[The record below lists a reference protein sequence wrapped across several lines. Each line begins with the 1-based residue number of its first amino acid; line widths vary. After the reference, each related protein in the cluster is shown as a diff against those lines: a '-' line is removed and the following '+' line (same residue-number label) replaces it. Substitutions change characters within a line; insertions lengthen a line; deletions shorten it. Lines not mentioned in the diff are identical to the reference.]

1 MSLIYY
7 TSKNLLKNHT
17 NMTCYIVGVHA
28 TKLKRKTRGQQKTKF
43 RVMFIHLRGENKIKA
58 GTHF

>member
-1 MSLIYY
+1 
-7 TSKNLLKNHT
+7 
-17 NMTCYIVGVHA
+17 MTCYILGVHA

-43 RVMFIHLRGENKIKA
+43 RVMFIHLKGVNKIKA